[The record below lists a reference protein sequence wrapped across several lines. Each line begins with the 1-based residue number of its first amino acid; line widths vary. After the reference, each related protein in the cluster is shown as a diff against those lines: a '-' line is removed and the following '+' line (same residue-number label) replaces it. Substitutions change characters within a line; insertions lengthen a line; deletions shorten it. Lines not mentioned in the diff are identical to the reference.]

1 MNTNEPNAKGRVICS
16 WCSYDANPPGTKY
29 CQKCGKPLVKASLP
43 QSDRNAGSDFSTQ
56 VVAGVS
62 LLGVVLLLFGVGG
75 YFLWQQSQV
84 VTTPSNVNNS
94 SDNTSSDIRLYDSMK
109 EVANVPAGTFNYGG
123 SVVFS
128 SLTTQGTHQAM
139 TQAHPNFVLR
149 FSEPTNNNPGQN
161 TGITMLL
168 DGELT
173 FAQSSKPL
181 EDSHYSKA
189 KERGFSLQQ
198 VPVAIDGF
206 LLFTHKDL
214 SIPGLTVDQIKDI
227 YKGKITNWKQVGG
240 PDLAITAFAFNP
252 KFGAALNILLGP
264 EINKLSSKV
273 QFMRDYTDGVRKVSS
288 VPGAIGLG
296 STGAI
301 LGQQSIRPL
310 GVAKANSKNYVQP
323 FTDDGK
329 LVNAAALR
337 DGTYPLT
344 RRLFVVIRR
353 DRTLDETAGVAYT
366 NLLLS
371 KEGQQF
377 IEKAGFVP
385 IRN

>member
-1 MNTNEPNAKGRVICS
+1 MNTNESNAKGTVICS
-16 WCSYDANPPGTKY
+16 WCSYDANPIGAKY
-29 CQKCGKPLVKASLP
+29 CQKCGKRLVKLSLP
-43 QSDRNAGSDFSTQ
+43 KNNKNTGSDFSTL
-56 VVAGVS
+56 VVVGSS
-62 LLGVVLLLFGVGG
+62 LVGVVLLLFGVGG
-75 YFLWQQSQV
+75 YFFWQQTQV
-84 VTTPSNVNNS
+84 VTTPSNLNNS
-94 SDNTSSDIRLYDSMK
+94 LESISSDIRLYNSMK
-109 EVANVPAGTFNYGG
+109 EVPNVPGGTFNYGG
-123 SVVFS
+123 SVIFS
-128 SLTTQGTHQAM
+128 SLSTQGTHQAM

-149 FSEPTNNNPGQN
+149 FSEPTNSNPGQN

-168 DGELT
+168 DGELA

-181 EDSHYSKA
+181 EDAHYSKA
-189 KERGFSLQQ
+189 KERNFSLQQ

-227 YKGKITNWKQVGG
+227 YKGKISNWKQVGG
-240 PDLAITAFAFNP
+240 PDLPITAFAFNP
-252 KFGAALNILLGP
+252 KFGAALNILLGS

-288 VPGAIGLG
+288 LPGAIGIG

-310 GVAKANSKNYVQP
+310 GVAKTNSKNYVQP
-323 FTDDGK
+323 FTNDGK

-353 DRTLDETAGVAYT
+353 DHTLDETAGVAYT

-377 IEKAGFVP
+377 VEKAGFVP